1 MPFIP
6 MHLHPPAI
14 HENVNKLAHNER
26 PSQVVTHVRE
36 SGVRSL
42 YKAKAS
48 LSEALGVHSSKPVGP
63 NLGLPSDAPTK
74 TVYHSVESPLSE
86 ANASQATSDIARA
99 KTLVNDLADVV
110 NKVNSLSESSKFPQ
124 ITNAKEKISVLK
136 SLLNEL
142 QEVQTQLDII
152 TSEKEQDSALPEIT
166 SPWGRVEDTK
176 DSTIALSLSTQEV
189 DHLKE
194 LMERDGYKLQDVTSL
209 NVLVVSGL
217 HAYAPSIPVAC
228 ILPREEE
235 TESKIK
241 PRTPKTP
248 FTKNHLDSS
257 EKMPK
262 DNSTTERRQNFLS
275 CW

>member
-152 TSEKEQDSALPEIT
+152 TSEKNEIQ
-166 SPWGRVEDTK
+166 PFQGGR
-176 DSTIALSLSTQEV
+176 L
-189 DHLKE
+189 
-194 LMERDGYKLQDVTSL
+194 
-209 NVLVVSGL
+209 
-217 HAYAPSIPVAC
+217 
-228 ILPREEE
+228 ILPLEEGAVI
-235 TESKIK
+235 KIK
-241 PRTPKTP
+241 SRTPHTP
-248 FTKNHLDSS
+248 FTKNRPDSS
-257 EKMPK
+257 EKMPR
-262 DNSTTERRQNFLS
+262 DNSTTEHLKNFLS